1 MPFLRPTLSTL
12 ISRVNNDIAGRMTG
26 ASNALSRSVIA
37 VLAKVV
43 AGATSGL
50 YGYLAFLADQILPD
64 TAVGEYLL
72 RHAAYWGLR
81 RKGGTA
87 ASGFAVAIGA
97 NGTAIDV
104 GTVLVRV
111 DGARFRSTAAVVI
124 AAGTADVPIEAEIAG
139 QEGNT
144 AALAQ
149 LTFASPVAGV
159 QATATVSAEALTGGS
174 ADEDY
179 EALRARLLQRV
190 RNPAQGGS
198 QSDYERWA
206 LEVDDV
212 TRAWVY
218 PNYLGDGTVGV
229 TFVTDGRADIIPL
242 EADVD
247 AVQAHI
253 DEVRPV
259 TADVTVFAPIPD
271 DVHIEI
277 GVSPNTPEV
286 KAAVEAELED
296 LFTRDAAPGGTI
308 YISRLRE
315 AISIASGEHHHEL
328 VSPTDDYVAL
338 TGHLPRR
345 GTVSWVG

>member
-1 MPFLRPTLSTL
+1 MSFLRPTLSTL
-12 ISRVNNDIAGRMTG
+12 ITRVTNDISGRMSG
-26 ASNALSRSVIA
+26 AVNAVSRSVIV

-43 AGATSGL
+43 AGVTSGL
-50 YGYLAFLADQILPD
+50 YGYIAFLADQILPD
-64 TAVGEYLL
+64 TAEAGYLV
-72 RHAAYWGLR
+72 RHASNWGLR

-87 ASGFAVAIGA
+87 ASGIATASGSDA
-97 NGTAIDV
+97 TAIDA

-111 DGARFRSTAAVVI
+111 DGARFRTTAAVVI
-124 AAGTADVPIEAEIAG
+124 AAGTAALPIEAEIAG
-139 QEGNT
+139 EDGNT

-149 LTFASPVAGV
+149 LTFASPIAGV
-159 QATATVSAEALTGGS
+159 QATATVTADALTGGS
-174 ADEDY
+174 ADEEY
-179 EALRARLLQRV
+179 EALRARLLQRI

-198 QSDYERWA
+198 KSDYERWA

-229 TFVTDGRADIIPL
+229 TFVTDGRDDIIPL

-259 TADVTVFAPIPD
+259 TANVTVFAPISD
-271 DVHIEI
+271 DVDIEI

-286 KAAVEAELED
+286 KAAIEAELDD
-296 LFTRDAAPGGTI
+296 LFTRDAEPGGTI

-328 VSPTDDYVAL
+328 VSPTEDYVAAA
-338 TGHLPRR
+338 GHLPRR
-345 GTVSWVG
+345 GALSWVG